1 MSMYKVQKYL
11 DNLPKLLGT
20 DKQEQQQK
28 PQSHQELVS
37 QARNKGLRTPRYFKH

>member
-1 MSMYKVQKYL
+1 MYKVQKYL

-37 QARNKGLRTPRYFKH
+37 QARSKGLKVPRYFKH